1 VIKTVTALDRRFPC
15 ARGKAFDDQ
24 KFNQPGK
31 ETKMKYRTFKLF
43 ALVLSTLAF
52 AGALQATGPSPADV
66 GEADSF
72 SHPAL
77 YMGAASGF
85 VTLATTCPSPTP
97 TPSPPATANDNQCF
111 ALNPAPA
118 LTTFTADD
126 ICRIKLPKKATR
138 TIIYPVLNFF
148 QNYQLQNTTGG
159 PIPNALFDYSASLSI
174 ESDVLLDPSIIDP
187 ATGLPANGKL
197 VFQFAPNRY
206 QDDRSMNDGD
216 RYRNRFTFA
225 RAGNAGINKAQ
236 MVSTGLSQ
244 TVVDALFVS
253 AMTIRMNVTG
263 SALLVTDAS
272 ITFNMRLFGD

>member
-1 VIKTVTALDRRFPC
+1 MWVVE
-15 ARGKAFDDQ
+15 DDHR
-24 KFNQPGK
+24 KNWELADMTLHRHGDCCIFNI
-31 ETKMKYRTFKLF
+31 TKMKNSITKIV
-43 ALVLSTLAF
+43 VLTLSSIAVVGGLW
-52 AGALQATGPSPADV
+52 ASGPSADDV
-66 GEADSF
+66 GDAGSF
-72 SHPAL
+72 GHPAL

-85 VTLATTCPSPTP
+85 ITLSSDPCPSPTS

-138 TIIYPVLNFF
+138 TIIYPALNFF

-159 PIPNALFDYSASLSI
+159 PIANALFDYSASLSI

-187 ATGLPANGKL
+187 NTGLPANGKL
-197 VFQFAPNRY
+197 VFVFSPNRY
-206 QDDRSMNDGD
+206 RDDRSMNDGD

-225 RAGNAGINKAQ
+225 RVGNAGINKAQ
-236 MVSTGLSQ
+236 LVSSGLSQ
-244 TVVDALFVS
+244 TVVDNLFAS

-263 SALLVTDAS
+263 SATLVTDAS
-272 ITFNMRLFGD
+272 ITCNMRLFGD